1 MSDNQG
7 NPLKGSETDLQK
19 ATKAVNGL
27 LNPKEE
33 DIIGQQEAPKE
44 EIKQNSPEPEN
55 VESEEDQP
63 QEQEIKEEE
72 PEEESQDETEEETS
86 EDVSQ
91 DEEQIDTQEKLEDST
106 YKVKVAGQE
115 LEVTLDELRN
125 GYSRDADY
133 RQKTEEL
140 SHQRKNFQ
148 SESEKQKLDYSQ
160 KLNELNQSLSLA
172 KQQLGEEYDS
182 AQLEKLYDENPTE
195 AARVEHKLKRKQ
207 EKLNLAMQ
215 QTQAE
220 QKKQFDSFLEDQQK
234 KLMAKLPE
242 FSDPEKAS
250 GLKATMKS
258 TLNNYG
264 FNEQEIAQVYDHRI
278 VMLVNDAMKYRSMQ
292 NSKPN
297 IAKKISKPGKVF
309 SSGVKQGKSESNLK
323 VRKEKFSRLK
333 QTGSMKAAQDVFLD
347 MITNK

>member
-1 MSDNQG
+1 MSENLG

-19 ATKAVNGL
+19 ATKALDGL

-33 DIIGQQEAPKE
+33 ETIGQTEPPKE
-44 EIKQNSPEPEN
+44 EIKQNSPEPTKE
-55 VESEEDQP
+55 ESEKDQP
-63 QEQEIKEEE
+63 EEQEIKDEET
-72 PEEESQDETEEETS
+72 EEESQDETKEETS

-91 DEEQIDTQEKLEDST
+91 EEEQIETQEKLKDST

-140 SHQRKNFQ
+140 SYQRKQFQ
-148 SESEKQKLDYSQ
+148 SESEKQRQDYSQ
-160 KLNELNQSLSLA
+160 KLNDLNQRLSIAQQDLNAEINSADLDKLYEEDPTEAAKVERKLKKKQDALNQSL
-172 KQQLGEEYDS
+172 
-182 AQLEKLYDENPTE
+182 
-195 AARVEHKLKRKQ
+195 
-207 EKLNLAMQ
+207 Q

-220 QKKQFDSFLEDQQK
+220 QKQQLKTYQQDQQR
-234 KLMAKLPE
+234 KLASKMPD
-242 FSDPEKAS
+242 FSDPSKAS
-250 GLKATMKS
+250 TIKANMKN

-264 FNEQEIAQVYDHRI
+264 FNDQEVAQVYDHRI
-278 VMLVNDAMKYRSMQ
+278 VMLVNDAMKYRNMQ

-297 IAKKISKPGKVF
+297 IAKKITKPSKPF
-309 SSGVKQGKSESNLK
+309 SSGVKQGKSEANLK
-323 VRKEKFSRLK
+323 LRREKLSRLK
-333 QTGSMKAAQDVFLD
+333 KSGSMKAAQDVFLD

>member
-63 QEQEIKEEE
+63 QEQEISE
-72 PEEESQDETEEETS
+72 ETENEDEVS
-86 EDVSQ
+86 EQDVSQ
-91 DEEQIDTQEKLEDST
+91 DEEQIDTQEKLEDSPSYT
-106 YKVKVAGQE
+106 VKVNGQE
-115 LEVTLDELRN
+115 LDVTLDELRN

-140 SHQRKNFQ
+140 SNQRKNFQ

-234 KLMAKLPE
+234 
-242 FSDPEKAS
+242 
-250 GLKATMKS
+250 T
-258 TLNNYG
+258 YG
-264 FNEQEIAQVYDHRI
+264 KIARI
-278 VMLVNDAMKYRSMQ
+278 
-292 NSKPN
+292 
-297 IAKKISKPGKVF
+297 F
-309 SSGVKQGKSESNLK
+309 
-323 VRKEKFSRLK
+323 
-333 QTGSMKAAQDVFLD
+333 
-347 MITNK
+347 

>member
-33 DIIGQQEAPKE
+33 ETIGQQEAPKE

-63 QEQEIKEEE
+63 QEQEISE
-72 PEEESQDETEEETS
+72 ETENEDEVS
-86 EDVSQ
+86 EQDVSQ

-115 LEVTLDELRN
+115 LDVTLDELRN

-140 SHQRKNFQ
+140 SNQRKQFQ

-160 KLNELNQSLSLA
+160 KLNELNQRLSNA
-172 KQQLGEEYDS
+172 QQDLNAEINS
-182 AQLEKLYDENPTE
+182 ADLDRMYDEDPTE
-195 AARVEHKLKRKQ
+195 AARVERKLKKKQ
-207 EKLNLAMQ
+207 DALNQSLQ
-215 QTQAE
+215 QAQAE
-220 QKKQFDSFLEDQQK
+220 QKEQFSSFLQDQQR
-234 KLMAKLPE
+234 KLVSKMPE
-242 FSDPEKAS
+242 FSDPAKAS
-250 GLKATMKS
+250 NLKANMKS

-264 FNEQEIAQVYDHRI
+264 FNDQEVAQVYDHRI

-297 IAKKISKPGKVF
+297 LAKKISKPSKVF
-309 SSGVKQGKSESNLK
+309 SSGVKQGKTELNQK
-323 VRKEKFSRLK
+323 ARKEKFSRLRK
-333 QTGSMKAAQDVFLD
+333 SGSTKDATSIFLD
-347 MITNK
+347 MINNK